1 MSDSTEQRDPRVQT
15 DYRVTLARIAAA
27 LGHSFQDV
35 ELLVDALTHSSYRNE
50 KPATV
55 RSDNERL
62 EFLGDAVLQWVVST
76 LIWQSFPNATAG
88 EMTRRRADLVCE
100 QGLARVARDIDLGES
115 LRLGKGEERSGGRLK
130 PRLLSSALE
139 AAVAAVYLDA
149 GTDAALRVCQNL
161 FSSAIADDSPGAR
174 DYKTRLQELLQSRG
188 QRPPTYETADA
199 RGPAH
204 ARSYR
209 VVLRVDTEVLGEGE
223 GRSKLE
229 AEQAAAETVLHL
241 LDTPAPPRAPTLPPA
256 AASTANGTPTLAPPD
271 EKPNNA

>member
-1 MSDSTEQRDPRVQT
+1 MSDLAG
-15 DYRVTLARIAAA
+15 DYQATLARIAAA
-27 LGHSFQDV
+27 LGHSFRDR
-35 ELLVDALTHSSYRNE
+35 ELLIDALTHSSYRNE

-76 LIWQSFPNATAG
+76 LIFTSFPQATAG

-100 QGLARVARDIDLGES
+100 QGLARVAREVGLGEG

-149 GTDAALRVCQNL
+149 GTDAAMLVCQRL
-161 FSSAIADDSPGAR
+161 FASSIADDSPGAR

-188 QRPPTYETADA
+188 QRPPIYETADA

-209 VVLRVDTEVLGEGE
+209 VVVRVDTELLGEGE

-229 AEQAAAETVLHL
+229 AEQSAAEYVLRL
-241 LDTPAPPRAPTLPPA
+241 LERPNPATPGAD
-256 AASTANGTPTLAPPD
+256 ANGPVVELVAAP
-271 EKPNNA
+271 EGEPNA

>member
-1 MSDSTEQRDPRVQT
+1 
-15 DYRVTLARIAAA
+15 
-27 LGHSFQDV
+27 
-35 ELLVDALTHSSYRNE
+35 LLLDALTHSSFRNE
-50 KPATV
+50 KAAVV

-76 LIWQSFPNATAG
+76 MIWKHFPEATAG

-100 QGLARVARDIDLGES
+100 QGLARIAREIGLGEG
-115 LRLGKGEERSGGRLK
+115 LRLGKGEERSGGREK

-149 GTDAALRVCQNL
+149 GNDAALRACEGL
-161 FSSAIADDSPGAR
+161 FASAISNDAPGLR

-188 QRPPTYETADA
+188 QRPPRYETADA

-209 VVLRVDTEVLGEGE
+209 IEVWVDDQLLGEGE
-223 GRSKLE
+223 GRSKLD
-229 AEQAAAETVLHL
+229 AEQSAAEQVMERLERDSDREKL
-241 LDTPAPPRAPTLPPA
+241 PVAPADDVSA
-256 AASTANGTPTLAPPD
+256 G
-271 EKPNNA
+271 